1 MIIKMDE
8 NEDRYFIPDG
18 QRKNVSSWTDSLLGR
33 LSTDKFD
40 NYYENL
46 PTKLSN
52 KFYKN
57 KIFSNILKSFYKIYC
72 EILGPF
78 HILPDFLILGPGA
91 CGTTSMLELYLRSHK
106 DILPSKINEITYF
119 NNKHKNS
126 VNWYRL
132 FFPSIFTKKF
142 RKILGKKTLTG
153 EASGNYILNPN
164 SPKRIKE
171 LIPDIKFIV
180 MLRNPVDRTL
190 SHYKRRIRNKK
201 ETRSLDDVIEFEL
214 NNFEQEFNN
223 YIKNENDLSLYPAT
237 SYLSRSKY
245 SEQLET
251 WFKYFPKNQFLFIN
265 SNDYFKN
272 PLNEYNKILDFLDLP
287 SHYPDI
293 KGKRGISP
301 DGLYDNIIIEPK
313 IIKFLNNYFLS
324 WNEKLF
330 NLIKVK
336 YDWTK

>member
-1 MIIKMDE
+1 MDE
-8 NEDRYFIPDG
+8 TDDRYFIPDD
-18 QRKNVSSWTDSLLGR
+18 QRKNVSSWSDALLGR
-33 LSTDKFD
+33 ISTEKFD

-57 KIFSNILKSFYKIYC
+57 KIFSNILKSFYKLYC
-72 EILGPF
+72 EIIGPF

-142 RKILGKKTLTG
+142 RKLLGKKTLTG

-164 SPKRIKE
+164 SPKRIRQ
-171 LIPDIKFIV
+171 LIPNVKFIV

-201 ETRSLDDVIEFEL
+201 ETRSLDEVIKFEL
-214 NNFEQEFNN
+214 NNFEKEFND
-223 YIKNENDLSLYPAT
+223 YIKNENNVSLYPAT

-245 SEQLET
+245 SQQLEN

-272 PLNEYNKILDFLDLP
+272 PLTEYNRILDFLDLP
-287 SHYPDI
+287 PHYPDI

-301 DGLYDNIIIEPK
+301 DGLYDKIIIEPK
-313 IIKFLNNYFLS
+313 IVKFLNDYFLS

-330 NLIKVK
+330 NLLNVK
-336 YDWTK
+336 YDWAKS

>member
-1 MIIKMDE
+1 MDVNDDRHIIPE
-8 NEDRYFIPDG
+8 E
-18 QRKNVSSWTDSLLGR
+18 QRKNVSSWFDAILGR
-33 LSTDKFD
+33 IRTDEWNNF
-40 NYYENL
+40 YENL

-57 KIFSNILKSFYKIYC
+57 KTFSNILKSFYKLYC
-72 EILGPF
+72 EIIGPF

-106 DILPSKINEITYF
+106 DIVPSKINEITYF

-126 VNWYRL
+126 INWYKSL
-132 FFPSIFTKKF
+132 FPSIFTKKF
-142 RKILGKKTLTG
+142 RQILGKKTLTC

-164 SPKRIKE
+164 SPKRIKAI
-171 LIPDIKFIV
+171 IPNVKFIV

-190 SHYKRRIRNKK
+190 SHYKRRIRNKR
-201 ETRSLDDVIEFEL
+201 ETKSLDDLIEYEL
-214 NNFEQEFNN
+214 NNFEKEFTN
-223 YIKNENDLSLYPAT
+223 YVNNENSIALYPAI

-245 SEQLET
+245 SQQIEI
-251 WFKYFPKNQFLFIN
+251 WFKYFPRDQFLFIN

-272 PLNEYNKILDFLDLP
+272 PLKEYNRILTFLELS

-301 DGLYDNIIIEPK
+301 SGLYDKIIIQPK
-313 IIKFLNNYFLS
+313 TIKFLNDYFLS

-336 YDWTK
+336 YDWS

>member
-1 MIIKMDE
+1 
-8 NEDRYFIPDG
+8 
-18 QRKNVSSWTDSLLGR
+18 
-33 LSTDKFD
+33 
-40 NYYENL
+40 
-46 PTKLSN
+46 
-52 KFYKN
+52 
-57 KIFSNILKSFYKIYC
+57 
-72 EILGPF
+72 
-78 HILPDFLILGPGA
+78 
-91 CGTTSMLELYLRSHK
+91 MLELYLRSHK

-313 IIKFLNNYFLS
+313 LIKFLNNYFLS